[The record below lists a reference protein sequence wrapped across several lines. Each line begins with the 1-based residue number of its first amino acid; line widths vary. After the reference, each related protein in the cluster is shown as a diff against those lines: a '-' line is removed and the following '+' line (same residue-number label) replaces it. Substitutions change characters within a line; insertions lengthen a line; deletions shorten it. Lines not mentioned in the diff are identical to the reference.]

1 MSEVAAMSDRAVS
14 TVVSYV
20 LTLGIITLL
29 LTTLVGVFAPVV
41 TSQQDDATRSTLEV
55 IGNDI
60 AGDLESADRLAGV
73 VGDGEVELRTRLPD
87 RIGGSTYEVEI
98 EPEGNSYKILLQ
110 SDDLETPV
118 TVSVVTDADV
128 ETDPDTLEGGI
139 LVITYDGDQERLV
152 VKNA

>member
-1 MSEVAAMSDRAVS
+1 MSDRAVS

-29 LTTLVGVFAPVV
+29 LTTLVGVFAPLV

-60 AGDLESADRLAGV
+60 AGDLESADRLADV
-73 VGDGEVELRTRLPD
+73 VDGGTVELRTRLPD
-87 RIGGSTYEVEI
+87 RVGGSTYDVEI
-98 EPEGNSYKILLQ
+98 ESEGNSYKILLH

-118 TVSVVTDADV
+118 TVSVVTDAEV
-128 ETDPDTLEGGI
+128 ETESNTLDGGI
-139 LVITYDGDQERLV
+139 LVITYDGDQEQLV
-152 VKNA
+152 IKNA